1 MSFKLRLEEIIL
13 CILEITSFRAG
24 YNSTNFMARPLTLRF
39 VRRDKVRIESDAGQT
54 DLDALKQAVEQAGY
68 QVARAEL
75 SRLTLP
81 QDCREPALGL
91 GLQRRRHSHRRRRPV
106 APDDRQFAVGDR
118 QFPTAQEIPLERHPQ
133 NSLKPSRR
141 NTMSTFTYKTLTAL
155 ALTGALLA
163 APAFAE
169 DAHHPEQLAQNQQ
182 DMPMGQGMGQGMGM
196 MDMSKMQEMMDRMHN
211 TTNPQER
218 QKIRSEHR
226 QALRSQMGMMNQRM
240 QQSQCPMAKDAPMQ
254 QQCLRDMHQ
263 NMQNMMQMMEQM
275 LESQSVPNGQ

>member
-1 MSFKLRLEEIIL
+1 
-13 CILEITSFRAG
+13 
-24 YNSTNFMARPLTLRF
+24 
-39 VRRDKVRIESDAGQT
+39 
-54 DLDALKQAVEQAGY
+54 
-68 QVARAEL
+68 
-75 SRLTLP
+75 
-81 QDCREPALGL
+81 
-91 GLQRRRHSHRRRRPV
+91 
-106 APDDRQFAVGDR
+106 
-118 QFPTAQEIPLERHPQ
+118 
-133 NSLKPSRR
+133 
-141 NTMSTFTYKTLTAL
+141 MSTFTYKTLTAL

-182 DMPMGQGMGQGMGM
+182 DMPMGQGMGMGMGMGQGMGPGKGM
-196 MDMSKMQEMMDRMHN
+196 MDWSQMQEMMRQMHN

-226 QALRSQMGMMNQRM
+226 QAMRSQMGMMNQRM

-275 LESQSVPNGQ
+275 LENQSVPNGQ